1 MLNIFYHV
9 FWPHVF
15 FGVVGN
21 TFCNQADFKLMI
33 LLPQL
38 HT

>member
-1 MLNIFYHV
+1 MLNIFCHD

-21 TFCNQADFKLMI
+21 TAILADFKLVI
-33 LLPQL
+33 LLPQP